1 MIKEVNYYPQYLI
14 EQTQFNENYAVI
26 SITDN
31 ENEKDGIAKITGTD
45 KILRLHFLDI
55 EETCNNNKY
64 THFTEQLANKT
75 IEFIHNL
82 QQESKEYN
90 VVVHCRMGA
99 SRSPAVAL
107 YIHALTNCEFPDY
120 DIANTPNKLVLSTLE
135 KLSGIPIAIPE
146 KKDNDSLIILIPK
159 IKIK

>member
-14 EQTQFNENYAVI
+14 EETIFNEKYAVI
-26 SITDN
+26 SITDSGKD
-31 ENEKDGIAKITGTD
+31 EDGIAKIKGTE

-55 EETCNNNKY
+55 EETSLNKDY
-64 THFTEQLANKT
+64 TCFTEDIAKNLINFVEKLNK
-75 IEFIHNL
+75 E
-82 QQESKEYN
+82 KEEIN

-107 YIHALTNCEFPDY
+107 YINKLTNCEFPGY
-120 DIANTPNKLVLSTLE
+120 DNANTPNKLVLNIL
-135 KLSGIPIAIPE
+135 KNLSGLDIEIPA
-146 KKDNDSLIILIPK
+146 KKEESSFILLIPK